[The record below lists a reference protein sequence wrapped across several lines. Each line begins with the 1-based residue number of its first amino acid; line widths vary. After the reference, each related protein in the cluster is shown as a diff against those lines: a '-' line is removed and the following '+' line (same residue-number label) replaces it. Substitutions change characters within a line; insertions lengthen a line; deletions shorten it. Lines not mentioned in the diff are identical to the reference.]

1 MKYPKRKSRNWKSF
15 STLTKMPLP
24 TITTHTLNHAAI
36 GARVRKL
43 RASKHI
49 SLRSLA
55 LAMYISAPYLSGL
68 ERGSKRWT
76 KARHGQAVRC
86 IKTLTLIESI
96 QRSNKAADRRKGGT
110 PKGKV

>member
-43 RASKHI
+43 RVSQRI

-76 KARHGQAVRC
+76 KIKHAQAVAL
-86 IKTLTLIESI
+86 IKQIS
-96 QRSNKAADRRKGGT
+96 KHMFDGRKGGR
-110 PKGKV
+110 PNGKV